1 MKYVEK
7 KVISQNQF
15 LWEYFQPFSFV
26 LVKVYQM
33 LILCQTEKDLI
44 YVVFSLQNLH
54 KNLVMVFH
62 DLHFTGK
69 ETEAQV

>member
-1 MKYVEK
+1 MKNVEK
-7 KVISQNQF
+7 NIISQNQF
-15 LWEYFQPFSFV
+15 FWEYFQPFSFT

-33 LILCQTEKDLI
+33 LILCQAVKDLI
-44 YVVFSLQNLH
+44 YVVFPLQTLH
-54 KNLVMVFH
+54 KNLMVFH